1 MGDNQRIIDLT
12 RTIAHKQPG
21 VKIHSAKSLKKDGWN
36 ASTLELYSHSG
47 THIDAPWHFEV
58 NALTIDEIPLDR
70 LMGRALVLDLSHVGE
85 HHLIRPDDFGSQL
98 KNVKKGDNILLKT
111 GWSKWFGTP
120 KYRNDLPRI
129 SKELALWFGERQINI
144 LGVEPPS
151 VADVNNLKE
160 VTEIHQI
167 LMANDILIIEG
178 LVNLNKL
185 KKSEVTLMAFP
196 LKIKDGDGS
205 PARVIA
211 IEDQK

>member
-1 MGDNQRIIDLT
+1 MSGKRHIIDLT
-12 RTIAHKQPG
+12 RTIEHQQPG

-47 THIDAPWHFEV
+47 THMDAPWHFEV
-58 NALTIDEIPLDR
+58 NALTIDEIPLNR
-70 LMGRALVLDLSHVGE
+70 LMGRALVLDISHVGE
-85 HHLIRPDDFGSQL
+85 HHLIRPDDFKNQL
-98 KNVKKGDNILLKT
+98 KSVKKGDNILLKS
-111 GWSKWFGTP
+111 GWSQWFGTS
-120 KYRNDLPRI
+120 KYRDGLPRI

-151 VADVNNLKE
+151 VADVNNLGE

-167 LMANDILIIEG
+167 LMENNIIIIEG

-185 KKSEVTLMAFP
+185 KKTEVTLMAFP

-205 PARVIA
+205 PARVVA
-211 IEDQK
+211 IEDQ